1 MIHEFIHEKIGAYAI
16 GALDRDEVP
25 DVEAHL
31 RECAECAQALAGY
44 RRLPPALNL
53 AVPDAPLPD
62 GFSERLVRRAT
73 ERQRPVAMPI
83 PFRRPPVRDG
93 LHRYWQRLG
102 DARLPWGLAAAC
114 LLVALLATGRISELN
129 ADLSEH
135 RSYRAQITE
144 VMASPGLRTR
154 AVEPVNSQ
162 VQGNL
167 FVSKTRDSAVL
178 MCTGLPPPEEGRVY
192 QVWLTG
198 GGKVASAGTFKTWSS
213 GTYDFLVHPSEGLA
227 PYNRLRVT
235 VEPEGGSSAP
245 SGRDV
250 MRARF

>member
-25 DVEAHL
+25 DVEGHV
-31 RECAECAQALAGY
+31 RECAECARALGEY
-44 RRLPPALNL
+44 RRLPAALDL

-62 GFSERLVRRAT
+62 GFSKRLVRRAT
-73 ERQRPVAMPI
+73 GRQRLAVVPI

-93 LHRYWQRLG
+93 LRRYWQRLG
-102 DARLPWGLAAAC
+102 DSRLPWGLAAAC

-129 ADLSEH
+129 ADLSEQ
-135 RSYRAQITE
+135 RAYRARVTE
-144 VMASPGLRTR
+144 VMASPGLRSR
-154 AVEPVNSQ
+154 AVESVNSQ

-167 FVSKTRDSAVL
+167 FVSKRRDSAVL
-178 MCTGLPPPEEGRVY
+178 MCTGLPALEEGRVY
-192 QVWLTG
+192 QVWLTS
-198 GGKVASAGTFKTWSS
+198 GGKVESAGTFKTWSR
-213 GTYDFLVHPSEGLA
+213 GTYYFLVHPREGLA
-227 PYNRLRVT
+227 QYSRLRVT

-245 SGRDV
+245 TGRDV